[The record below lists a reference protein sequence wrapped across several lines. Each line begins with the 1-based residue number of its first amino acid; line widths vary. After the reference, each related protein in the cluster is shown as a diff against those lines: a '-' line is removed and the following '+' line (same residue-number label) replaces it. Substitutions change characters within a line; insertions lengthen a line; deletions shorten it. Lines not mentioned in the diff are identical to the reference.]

1 MEIYY
6 KNRRTFTNLSI
17 LLRESLFLVKI
28 VTNISHT
35 YTYIYISNKNI
46 NTLLKYYQIFST

>member
-35 YTYIYISNKNI
+35 YTYIYI
-46 NTLLKYYQIFST
+46 YQIKILTLS